1 MRAEIFGTRDES
13 LRADIQRLCR
23 LLTARRGQSPLIVHR
38 SSLIVPASSVVNFI
52 FVNDR
57 QIHALNRRFL
67 HRDRPTNVISFN
79 CDEPRLQGEPRLL
92 GEVYISRDR
101 AREQAREYGVSYA
114 SELRRLVLHGLLHLL
129 GLTHRQMEPLYRKYL
144 QRGGAAR
151 NIQCRIPDV

>member
-1 MRAEIFGTRDES
+1 MTPSIFGTRDKH
-13 LRADIQRLCR
+13 LRADIESLCR
-23 LLTARRGQSPLIVHR
+23 LITARRGQSPFIAHH

-52 FVNDR
+52 FVTDR

-79 CDEPRLQGEPRLL
+79 CNEPQLPGEPSLL

-114 SELRRLVLHGLLHLL
+114 SELRRLALHGLLHLL
-129 GLTHRQMEPLYRKYL
+129 GLTHRQMEPLYARYL
-144 QRGGAAR
+144 GR
-151 NIQCRIPDV
+151 